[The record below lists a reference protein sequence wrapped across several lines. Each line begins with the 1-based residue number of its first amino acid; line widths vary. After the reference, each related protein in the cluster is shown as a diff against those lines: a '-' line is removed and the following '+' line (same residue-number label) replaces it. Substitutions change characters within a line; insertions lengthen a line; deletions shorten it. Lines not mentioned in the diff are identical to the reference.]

1 MLVRCR
7 GPAREV
13 PLTTYGFPF
22 VQVVA
27 VSGRGSA
34 GQVLIEEGE
43 VCKIEAGATL
53 DVKPWVDLYFLL
65 YTPIGVSDV
74 PSIG

>member
-1 MLVRCR
+1 MLVRFR

-13 PLTTYGFPF
+13 PLITYGFPYA
-22 VQVVA
+22 QVVA

-34 GQVLIEEGE
+34 GQVLIEEAE

-53 DVKPWVDLYFLL
+53 DVEPWFDLYFLMYL
-65 YTPIGVSDV
+65 AVDTKEF
-74 PSIG
+74 PSSG